1 VLSSNP
7 KSLDGLYAFARAMA
21 RGDRIGAR
29 APREQPSRGGDL
41 IDVDRQATSSVVS
54 LLRCMLG
61 AYPST
66 LSVQSYMPPSHLLPI
81 RAPYLP
87 TRVVAAA
94 SAKRQEDL
102 KELSKLQARRSS
114 NTEQEGNN
122 SNSDVSYYRLVLVSG
137 EKQILSKHLEA
148 LQERLSRWE
157 RRDKRPRRTRPTPP
171 KSEEL

>member
-1 VLSSNP
+1 MSFVLSSNP

-81 RAPYLP
+81 RVPYLP
-87 TRVVAAA
+87 TRGCCCVCETTGGSERTEQAA
-94 SAKRQEDL
+94 SE
-102 KELSKLQARRSS
+102 
-114 NTEQEGNN
+114 
-122 SNSDVSYYRLVLVSG
+122 
-137 EKQILSKHLEA
+137 EKQQH
-148 LQERLSRWE
+148 
-157 RRDKRPRRTRPTPP
+157 
-171 KSEEL
+171 